1 VKKTQYTFF
10 LVFCLVFY
18 LANPLSVQ
26 LGLLGPYIYILCFK
40 YEGPHEFLKSKQ
52 DWGTPFES
60 WESTLR
66 TFKFTFFFTFSHD
79 LSYIS
84 SFFFMSN
91 EIILFQI
98 LYKLLKYLFFS
109 LMKVKI
115 KIYPILAMFYQ
126 WSKIPKF
133 LTFWNFWHC
142 NGAFGS
148 CHIHTFYTR

>member
-1 VKKTQYTFF
+1 M
-10 LVFCLVFY
+10 LVLPNCEKNAIYIFSCICLVFY
-18 LANPLSVQ
+18 LANPLRVQ
-26 LGLLGPYIYILCFK
+26 LGLLGPCIYILCFK
-40 YEGPHEFLKSKQ
+40 YEGPHEFLKSKH

-60 WESTLR
+60 WESILK

-91 EIILFQI
+91 EIIFFQI

-133 LTFWNFWHC
+133 LTF
-142 NGAFGS
+142 
-148 CHIHTFYTR
+148 